1 MSEKRL
7 IPVARMLS
15 LLFTP
20 FYLPIVGMIAL
31 FTFSYLSLL
40 PWQYKLHVIVSTYF
54 FTILLPTVLI
64 RAYRRYHGWSLYHL
78 GKREKRMIPYI
89 ISILSYLACYHTM
102 KWLHFPHFMSSI
114 IVAALFVQIVCALL
128 NNWLK
133 VSTHMAAIGG
143 MTGGV
148 AAFSFIFGFNAIWWL
163 STLIIIAGV
172 LGTARMLL
180 RLHTLSEICTGF
192 IVGFFTTFITVIII

>member
-1 MSEKRL
+1 MSEKKL

-20 FYLPIVGMIAL
+20 FYLPLVGMIGL

-40 PWQYKLHVIVSTYF
+40 PWQYKMHVIIATYF

-64 RAYRRYHGWSLYHL
+64 RIYRRYHGWSLYHL
-78 GKREKRMIPYI
+78 RKREKRMVPYI
-89 ISILSYLACYHTM
+89 ISILSYLACYNMM
-102 KWLHFPHFMSSI
+102 KWMHFPHFMSSI
-114 IVAALFVQIVCALL
+114 IVAALFVQIVCALF

-143 MTGGV
+143 MAGGV
-148 AAFSFIFGFNAIWWL
+148 AAFSFIFGFNPTWWL
-163 STLIIIAGV
+163 STLIIIAGL
-172 LGTARMLL
+172 LGTSRMLL

-192 IVGFFTTFITVIII
+192 IVGFITTFIAVLII